1 MPPMEYLPKPKALY
15 MHNKIRLT
23 FLLILLTLHL
33 LYALQAHSSLIVP
46 KYLNEKVQ
54 IAFIS
59 LGQNYFF
66 VK

>member
-1 MPPMEYLPKPKALY
+1 

-23 FLLILLTLHL
+23 FWLILLTLHL
-33 LYALQAHSSLIVP
+33 LYALQAHSSLVVP

-54 IAFIS
+54 MGASFIS